1 MKWIVALVV
10 VVGLIGCAQS
20 EPAGDY
26 KPAEEGSYKT
36 SESVPGREG
45 RTKAE
50 AAPVQTE
57 SGLTEGG

>member
-1 MKWIVALVV
+1 MKWILAIVA
-10 VVGLIGCAQS
+10 VVGLIGCTQS
-20 EPAGDY
+20 EPASDY

-36 SESVPGREG
+36 PDSVPGREG

-57 SGLTEGG
+57 SGLTEGS